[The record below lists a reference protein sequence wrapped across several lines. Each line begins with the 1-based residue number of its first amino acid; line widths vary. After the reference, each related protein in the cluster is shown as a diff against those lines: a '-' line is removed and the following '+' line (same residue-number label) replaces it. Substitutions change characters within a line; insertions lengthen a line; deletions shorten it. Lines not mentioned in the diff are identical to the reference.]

1 MQGSKPPLGKKMQQT
16 GVHLQALIWKDCV
29 SFYKRR
35 APGLLRGLIL
45 QSHSQDSAQT
55 FGSLAKTFLASG
67 ITAQEGAGSGS
78 M

>member
-1 MQGSKPPLGKKMQQT
+1 MYFQG
-16 GVHLQALIWKDCV
+16 LIWKDSV
-29 SFYKRR
+29 SFYKGRT
-35 APGLLRGLIL
+35 PDLLRGPIL
-45 QSHSQDSAQT
+45 LSHSQDSAQT